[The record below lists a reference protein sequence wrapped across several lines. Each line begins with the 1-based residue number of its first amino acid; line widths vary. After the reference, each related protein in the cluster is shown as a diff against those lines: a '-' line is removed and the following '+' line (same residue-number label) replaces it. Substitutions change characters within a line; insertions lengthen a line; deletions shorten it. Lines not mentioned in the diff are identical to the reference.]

1 MRRPLPLFVLLHL
14 GCASTSAPRE
24 APRAQPPPVE
34 APTPPRDPTLAEN
47 DRVRAPLT
55 ETVHGVT
62 LSDPYRALETDSP
75 ATQRWVAYQNARSED
90 WIRARTR
97 PHIER
102 RLSQLLDIGIL
113 RGAAAAGPHV
123 LYLAQEGGRQT
134 AVLMIATRA
143 PQGWGA
149 PRELLDPTRYGE
161 RAVIDWFRASPRG
174 RYVAFGVSQ
183 NGDERSVLRVLDTTT
198 GAVRE
203 EAIEHAKW
211 CRLTWMPDES
221 GFYYTRYPRA
231 GDDGYDAARED
242 TYHSRLFFHRL
253 GQSPDGGAD
262 AVVFRPEGHTERA
275 WAEVSDDGRSVL
287 VHLFKGWSTSVLYV
301 IPHDPAHAAWTP
313 GTATPVITA
322 EDTLSSGVIHR
333 GSLYVLTNASAPKYR
348 VVTQTLAQARQ
359 PAADEAARAARW
371 RVVVPEGEHPLD
383 DMAVAGDWILV
394 SRMENIVSRVRL
406 HALNGQPGPEL
417 TLPGDGSLGGVSASA
432 SGGVVALSYSSF
444 VTPPTVLG
452 ATLPRRGATES
463 VRPAE
468 IARAQSDF
476 DFSSLELR
484 RAAVPSQDGT
494 PINVWLMHRRGLAQ
508 DGTAPVLLNG
518 YGGFNLSLQ
527 PRFNRDP
534 LYWVERGGVYAVANL
549 RGGSEFGE
557 AWHRAGA
564 REHKHH
570 VFEDFEAVIRWLT
583 SSGLSRPSRVAIYGG
598 SNGGLLM
605 GAMITRCPDA
615 FAAAFSTVGLY
626 DMARFHRFPPAEIW
640 TSEYGDPEQPD
651 ALRWLAA
658 YSPYHRV
665 PERAALP
672 AVWIETADHDTRV
685 HWAHSTKFAAR
696 LQDANTADSPVMFYM
711 QRDVGHGAGARRE
724 DQLRQ
729 LVRRYAFLEDRL
741 GLPAPTQP

>member
-221 GFYYTRYPRA
+221 GFYYTRYP
-231 GDDGYDAARED
+231 
-242 TYHSRLFFHRL
+242 
-253 GQSPDGGAD
+253 P
-262 AVVFRPEGHTERA
+262 
-275 WAEVSDDGRSVL
+275 
-287 VHLFKGWSTSVLYV
+287 
-301 IPHDPAHAAWTP
+301 
-313 GTATPVITA
+313 
-322 EDTLSSGVIHR
+322 
-333 GSLYVLTNASAPKYR
+333 
-348 VVTQTLAQARQ
+348 
-359 PAADEAARAARW
+359 
-371 RVVVPEGEHPLD
+371 
-383 DMAVAGDWILV
+383 
-394 SRMENIVSRVRL
+394 
-406 HALNGQPGPEL
+406 
-417 TLPGDGSLGGVSASA
+417 
-432 SGGVVALSYSSF
+432 
-444 VTPPTVLG
+444 
-452 ATLPRRGATES
+452 
-463 VRPAE
+463 
-468 IARAQSDF
+468 
-476 DFSSLELR
+476 
-484 RAAVPSQDGT
+484 
-494 PINVWLMHRRGLAQ
+494 
-508 DGTAPVLLNG
+508 
-518 YGGFNLSLQ
+518 
-527 PRFNRDP
+527 
-534 LYWVERGGVYAVANL
+534 RGG
-549 RGGSEFGE
+549 
-557 AWHRAGA
+557 
-564 REHKHH
+564 
-570 VFEDFEAVIRWLT
+570 
-583 SSGLSRPSRVAIYGG
+583 
-598 SNGGLLM
+598 
-605 GAMITRCPDA
+605 
-615 FAAAFSTVGLY
+615 
-626 DMARFHRFPPAEIW
+626 
-640 TSEYGDPEQPD
+640 
-651 ALRWLAA
+651 
-658 YSPYHRV
+658 
-665 PERAALP
+665 
-672 AVWIETADHDTRV
+672 
-685 HWAHSTKFAAR
+685 
-696 LQDANTADSPVMFYM
+696 
-711 QRDVGHGAGARRE
+711 
-724 DQLRQ
+724 
-729 LVRRYAFLEDRL
+729 
-741 GLPAPTQP
+741 